1 MIIDSDYIAKNS
13 HLKYQN
19 QIIVNVYNKIYN
31 INNKAIIEVYV
42 LSTYTF
48 FFCFNYWR
56 ILVHRLIIYIEYYF
70 TIIIYM

>member
-48 FFCFNYWR
+48 FFF
-56 ILVHRLIIYIEYYF
+56 V
-70 TIIIYM
+70 